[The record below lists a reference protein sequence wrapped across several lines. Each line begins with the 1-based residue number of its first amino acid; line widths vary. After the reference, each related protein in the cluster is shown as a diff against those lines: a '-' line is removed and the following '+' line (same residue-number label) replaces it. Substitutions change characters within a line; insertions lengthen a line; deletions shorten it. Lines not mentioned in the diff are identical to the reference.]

1 MFHINFKEKK
11 SIENEEQEKDC
22 REEGIQEISTIGD
35 DREAII
41 LSETE
46 VNVEFVIEDTITDDK
61 QIEMKGQNSKKSNN
75 LKDMPIEQLATLQP
89 TGGERVDEWARFAF
103 PVTFAF
109 LNLIY
114 WILFLYTIDDE
125 LDIDFD
131 NNSLT

>member
-1 MFHINFKEKK
+1 LFHINFKEKK

-22 REEGIQEISTIGD
+22 REGVQEISTIGD

-46 VNVEFVIEDTITDDK
+46 VNLEFVIEDNITDDK
-61 QIEMKGQNSKKSNN
+61 QIEMKGQKSKKSNN

>member
-1 MFHINFKEKK
+1 MEIEK
-11 SIENEEQEKDC
+11 SP
-22 REEGIQEISTIGD
+22 
-35 DREAII
+35 
-41 LSETE
+41 
-46 VNVEFVIEDTITDDK
+46 
-61 QIEMKGQNSKKSNN
+61 NSKKTNI
-75 LKDMPIEQLATLQP
+75 KEMPIEQLATLQP

-131 NNSLT
+131 NSLT